1 MTDLEQI
8 KRIIDVEYHDVLAD
22 IGSEIYHGKLRAFI
36 IDGSYIDVW
45 LSLKIP
51 GRFSFHWERRH
62 IDSTLYRHDNF
73 PDLRWKDIS
82 SFPRHFHEGSQE
94 NLKDSPFDDDPSNGV
109 RQFMN
114 FVRQKLLDVNNF
126 NIEH

>member
-8 KRIIDVEYHDVLAD
+8 KRVIDVEYYDVLGN
-22 IGSEIYHGKLRAFI
+22 IGSEICHGKLRAFFF
-36 IDGSYIDVW
+36 DGSYIDVW
-45 LSLKIP
+45 LSTKIP

-73 PDLRWKDIS
+73 PDLRWKDILT
-82 SFPRHFHEGSQE
+82 FPKHFHEGSQE
-94 NLKDSPFDDDPSNGV
+94 NVKDSLLDDDPVKGV

-114 FVRQKLLDVNNF
+114 FIKQKLNKRNRAKL
-126 NIEH
+126 IR